1 MKTFVTILFTLTFAL
16 FVTACRN
23 EGKKSEPSPAPTVK
37 AEATPV
43 PAKTASPTPGPSVT
57 SGPKAKPESIK
68 YDFRKADWGMTMA
81 QVKTTEPK
89 KPAQEN
95 ADSVTYSTALG
106 KIFAFVTYQF
116 KDDKLYRAGFIFAEK
131 RKTDQQYLDDYE
143 TIKQEITKVNG
154 KPVMDAVKQLNPDA
168 DVTSVNRGP
177 AVCRGDL
184 IYGAQWNIPRTVIRL
199 VLQGKDSKCILS
211 AIYSN
216 EKAEESNANPDGAG
230 TSE

>member
-1 MKTFVTILFTLTFAL
+1 
-16 FVTACRN
+16 
-23 EGKKSEPSPAPTVK
+23 
-37 AEATPV
+37 
-43 PAKTASPTPGPSVT
+43 
-57 SGPKAKPESIK
+57 
-68 YDFRKADWGMTMA
+68 MTMA